1 MVSELQQRGNRN
13 IQSLFH
19 LNNKAIINC
28 VLSPKE
34 VILVVHVLLMRWMNI
49 IVQPKIN
56 NHRNTSKQHQ
66 PLFYIHCRFKRSK
79 KCLDQEEL
87 RSIIYCSL
95 ES

>member
-34 VILVVHVLLMRWMNI
+34 VILVVHVLLMRWNEYNS
-49 IVQPKIN
+49 PTKN
-56 NHRNTSKQHQ
+56 
-66 PLFYIHCRFKRSK
+66 
-79 KCLDQEEL
+79 
-87 RSIIYCSL
+87 
-95 ES
+95 